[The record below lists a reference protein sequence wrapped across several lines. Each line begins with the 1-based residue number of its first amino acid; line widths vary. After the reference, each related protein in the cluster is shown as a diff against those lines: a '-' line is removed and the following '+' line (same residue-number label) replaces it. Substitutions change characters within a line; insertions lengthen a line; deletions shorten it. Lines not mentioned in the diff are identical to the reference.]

1 MAITQALCNSYKKE
15 ILEGVHTS
23 THVYKIA
30 LYTSSASL
38 DANTTAYTTN
48 NEVSSTAGTN
58 YSAGGTTL
66 SGFATAS
73 SSNTAFIDFSDPS
86 WAASYITARGAM
98 IYNSSVSNKAVA
110 VYDFGS
116 DVISTNGTFTVVMP
130 SATST
135 AAVIRI
141 T

>member
-1 MAITQALCNSYKKE
+1 MAITSGLCNSYKKE

-30 LYTSSASL
+30 LYSTSATL
-38 DANTTAYTTN
+38 DNTTTAYSTVE
-48 NEVSSTAGTN
+48 EVSSTAGTG
-58 YSAGGTTL
+58 YTAGGATL
-66 SGFATAS
+66 SGFSAAS
-73 SSNTAFIDFSDPS
+73 SSNTAFLDFSDPS
-86 WAASYITARGAM
+86 WAASYITSRGCL

-116 DVISTNGTFTVVMP
+116 TVTSNNGTFTVVMP
-130 SATST
+130 TPTST
-135 AAVIRI
+135 AAAIRI